1 MSTCS
6 PQDAQLTPPSREE
19 YSEDFMREVRKR
31 AKSFIRDKE
40 AEFWKDMHQRFPK
53 LLREKEKELS
63 QKFTGDGTTFTRMA
77 RDELARQF
85 KSVLRRKQLSE
96 WPLQEVDL
104 GCAAGG
110 PAQVLK
116 AQDDQGE
123 EEEYSNGDT
132 YSADDGAFLV
142 GVSASV
148 PTLPT
153 ILPALRLPDDPRER
167 HRPPR
172 SPDSTAL
179 SSKKKKKQ
187 HTDQDVRPPFKRFVK
202 SNENSVL
209 SHIRQDQCS
218 TPPSTYT
225 VTQNGMRVQVEVLET
240 RPSSPEAEIV
250 LPVLCQNVGEGS
262 SARASSRPASRL
274 NKVSGAVEVLER
286 SESCVPALDRGT
298 FPFTDQAE
306 ALPSSAGPTPR
317 NRDGGRLKYA
327 EWSEGLAFMGEM
339 VGNGFDVRNPAE
351 CDTDIPLHLSE
362 FEELGVPH
370 LKMGL
375 PSHTGANLSDKLVT
389 EVCVMLQRN
398 HSVTS
403 LNLSQNCI
411 PVKAMRQLAVALN
424 PRVTQPQA
432 LQCVRIAKGMIQ
444 DRGLL
449 MVCDALRTNLH
460 LKQLSLPNNKIQD
473 EGAMAVGSMLE
484 NNKALEELDLS
495 WNSIKAGHPDPPSIS
510 PRPSWPPPTSISFTV
525 AGART
530 IAEGL
535 RGNNTLKTLSLQW
548 NGLES
553 SGAMTFGEA
562 LLANSCLTSLDLC
575 STRCGPE
582 AAMVLAE
589 SIKLN
594 TALLNL
600 NLSLNPIG
608 VVRRRGGLVRVW
620 RLQVAN
626 EHAKLA
632 YLTLGEK
639 DGLALV
645 AGLRE
650 NTRVR
655 ILDLED
661 GGRHLMSALREND
674 VLEQLGVQQV
684 LLSSKMQSGLAKFN
698 DQDPNGVHQL
708 DLNNPVMR
716 AIALQLIALGH
727 SHPGSWLS
735 TPRGA
740 LEKRRTGHL
749 GLVQEAG
756 HGESGGGGGCSGH
769 RRGADLPKYGELN
782 VDFISYRELHLPGG
796 KKAYPT
802 MIFNAFMSELKL
814 SLGITKPSRG
824 QKVVRMDP
832 EDKANL
838 AKSLRLPGARL
849 LSKFDLDEQ
858 KVLGAVYIFPRL
870 VDTHNFVDLT
880 ARFLP
885 SEKAKLQQL
894 LGRMINFNP
903 TNPTGHYVLNLN
915 IMSHRLIA
923 QRLVEMA
930 IAEGSVFTKEHCSVH
945 FCLDC
950 TNTEHEPIARELC
963 KMAFK
968 DKTKQSWNNIMVD
981 GRRVPNLAEVE
992 SLWLFLTNENA
1003 TPKIEIDFFGED
1015 LMANKVRSE
1024 AIRCRLSRARQLH
1037 IYCKALLNKDVATTN
1052 ADEEDPAL
1060 ARQVLLEKLADE
1072 MEVVHR
1078 SVYREHALNADVY
1091 FAGNARMLE
1100 ERSQRRLPLHK
1111 KKKPQ
1116 KLTQLGRR
1124 RALPNIMRPE
1134 WVGIWIPGQDAEH
1147 GYDTVETSKPIP
1159 SYPELKCQSPSR
1171 RMNSWQ
1177 ITWDRHM
1184 WDLAA
1189 YEMKDTKKTPLQASS
1204 QNAFSG
1210 VLFFDQL
1217 DQDLGGSIT
1226 LDELIAE
1233 WDRVFAIPSKNYDIA
1248 KLFRDCDT
1256 DFNGE
1261 IDWPE
1266 FEAMVMKEDFTFET
1280 YNKVKKVMQG
1290 KLLTSPAP

>member
-1 MSTCS
+1 MLIRIAVVPERKYEEPELPSTHALPSSGSCTEPNFFINDIRIHLLFVTRQVYLVQFKKSS
-6 PQDAQLTPPSREE
+6 PQEPPLTTMILEDDAASHAPSSRASALNPPTRVRFSSNRSQISSPSSRSTPGKPGPRDPKLTPPSREE

-96 WPLQEVDL
+96 WPLQEVL
-104 GCAAGG
+104 SWTAADMMREGRKHRLSSPHPSIVESEG
-110 PAQVLK
+110 FSRTPRSVSPGRHSTPSTAASCPTPLQQLL

-375 PSHTGANLSDKLVT
+375 PSHGSTAYYSKCQEYNCLQLSRVVEQVANEHAKLAYLTLGEKDGLALVAGLRENTRVRILDLEGANLSDKLVT

-495 WNSIKAGHPDPPSIS
+495 WNSIK
-510 PRPSWPPPTSISFTV
+510 V

-608 VVRRRGGLVRVW
+608 VGASPRCVR
-620 RLQVAN
+620 A
-626 EHAKLA
+626 A
-632 YLTLGEK
+632 
-639 DGLALV
+639 
-645 AGLRE
+645 
-650 NTRVR
+650 
-655 ILDLED
+655 
-661 GGRHLMSALREND
+661 
-674 VLEQLGVQQV
+674 
-684 LLSSKMQSGLAKFN
+684 QSV
-698 DQDPNGVHQL
+698 P
-708 DLNNPVMR
+708 
-716 AIALQLIALGH
+716 
-727 SHPGSWLS
+727 
-735 TPRGA
+735 
-740 LEKRRTGHL
+740 
-749 GLVQEAG
+749 
-756 HGESGGGGGCSGH
+756 
-769 RRGADLPKYGELN
+769 
-782 VDFISYRELHLPGG
+782 
-796 KKAYPT
+796 
-802 MIFNAFMSELKL
+802 
-814 SLGITKPSRG
+814 
-824 QKVVRMDP
+824 
-832 EDKANL
+832 
-838 AKSLRLPGARL
+838 
-849 LSKFDLDEQ
+849 
-858 KVLGAVYIFPRL
+858 
-870 VDTHNFVDLT
+870 
-880 ARFLP
+880 
-885 SEKAKLQQL
+885 
-894 LGRMINFNP
+894 
-903 TNPTGHYVLNLN
+903 
-915 IMSHRLIA
+915 
-923 QRLVEMA
+923 
-930 IAEGSVFTKEHCSVH
+930 
-945 FCLDC
+945 
-950 TNTEHEPIARELC
+950 EPIGWA
-963 KMAFK
+963 
-968 DKTKQSWNNIMVD
+968 
-981 GRRVPNLAEVE
+981 
-992 SLWLFLTNENA
+992 
-1003 TPKIEIDFFGED
+1003 
-1015 LMANKVRSE
+1015 
-1024 AIRCRLSRARQLH
+1024 SRARH
-1037 IYCKALLNKDVATTN
+1037 
-1052 ADEEDPAL
+1052 
-1060 ARQVLLEKLADE
+1060 
-1072 MEVVHR
+1072 
-1078 SVYREHALNADVY
+1078 
-1091 FAGNARMLE
+1091 
-1100 ERSQRRLPLHK
+1100 
-1111 KKKPQ
+1111 
-1116 KLTQLGRR
+1116 
-1124 RALPNIMRPE
+1124 
-1134 WVGIWIPGQDAEH
+1134 
-1147 GYDTVETSKPIP
+1147 
-1159 SYPELKCQSPSR
+1159 
-1171 RMNSWQ
+1171 
-1177 ITWDRHM
+1177 
-1184 WDLAA
+1184 
-1189 YEMKDTKKTPLQASS
+1189 
-1204 QNAFSG
+1204 
-1210 VLFFDQL
+1210 
-1217 DQDLGGSIT
+1217 
-1226 LDELIAE
+1226 
-1233 WDRVFAIPSKNYDIA
+1233 RVFPS
-1248 KLFRDCDT
+1248 L
-1256 DFNGE
+1256 
-1261 IDWPE
+1261 
-1266 FEAMVMKEDFTFET
+1266 
-1280 YNKVKKVMQG
+1280 
-1290 KLLTSPAP
+1290 